1 MESGS
6 GISSCSRRRRKLT
19 EFAER
24 LRISIAA
31 RRHLLD
37 GASIPRLC
45 HDDLHAGNVL
55 VRSTREPLLSGIVD
69 FENATA
75 GDALMDIAALY
86 YFKPQEKPQD
96 ALERS

>member
-1 MESGS
+1 LAKIWSLWG
-6 GISSCSRRRRKLT
+6 GI
-19 EFAER
+19 R
-24 LRISIAA
+24 LWNIVVFPASPEAGRVCRAAQIGIAA

-75 GDALMDIAALY
+75 GDAL
-86 YFKPQEKPQD
+86 
-96 ALERS
+96 